1 MKSWTENISFL
12 VLIIGTLIHCLGYLG
27 PILAI
32 VYKEYKNPFAFSI
45 IIIINLVTCLI
56 PCIIPISM
64 IMDFYPNNE
73 DELAIFQYL
82 RCHCIP
88 VFQRKIF
95 IICNYM
101 FISCFAIISFIIVS
115 SSKNDE
121 NCKSI
126 ETYFIAFIAVSLLQM
141 ILIMLGVLIYKISK
155 YVRLIMIITSLVA
168 GIAYGL
174 FICIEYSSTLC
185 NGIMYIIYTIIILF
199 NYSKNYFLAGGIID
213 LVVSFIG
220 VMICIVFQIELF
232 L

>member
-88 VFQRKIF
+88 IMQRKIF
-95 IICNYM
+95 IICNFM
-101 FISCFAIISFIIVS
+101 FISCFAFISFVIIS

-126 ETYFIAFIAVSLLQM
+126 ETYFVAFIVVSLLQM
-141 ILIMLGVLIYKISK
+141 ILMMIGVLIYKITK
-155 YVRLIMIITSLVA
+155 YLRLIMIITSLVA

-174 FICIEYSSTLC
+174 FICIEYSSTSC
-185 NGIMYIIYTIIILF
+185 NGIMYIYIYDYFLF
-199 NYSKNYFLAGGIID
+199 N
-213 LVVSFIG
+213 LVKTTF
-220 VMICIVFQIELF
+220 
-232 L
+232 

>member
-1 MKSWTENISFL
+1 MKNWTENMSFI
-12 VLIIGTLIHCLGYLG
+12 VLITGTLIHCLGYLG

-45 IIIINLVTCLI
+45 IIIINLITCLI
-56 PCIIPISM
+56 PCVIPVSM

-88 VFQRKIF
+88 IMQRKIF
-95 IICNYM
+95 IICNFM
-101 FISCFAIISFIIVS
+101 FISCFAFISFVIIS

-126 ETYFIAFIAVSLLQM
+126 ETYFVAFIVVSLLQM
-141 ILIMLGVLIYKISK
+141 ILMMIGVLIYKITK
-155 YVRLIMIITSLVA
+155 YLRLIMIITSLVA

-174 FICIEYSSTLC
+174 FICIEYSSTSC
-185 NGIMYIIYTIIILF
+185 NGIMYIYIYDYFLF
-199 NYSKNYFLAGGIID
+199 N
-213 LVVSFIG
+213 LVKTTF
-220 VMICIVFQIELF
+220 
-232 L
+232 